1 MIKDPKNLLWI
12 VPLAALLTMPLW
24 KPLAADFLNPER
36 KEAAIPS
43 VASLTTQLGQSS
55 TEMDGVQFEQSN
67 HGIREWSLTASRLYS
82 EKNDSD
88 MQLEDVKALFY
99 GTPGQKEETRISS
112 MKANYNPDTRQLILK
127 EKVIVQN
134 QHGYEMQTES
144 LEYVP
149 ADKKIRTTSPVRITG
164 KNIEVSGKKLLYDTV
179 TGSYSLSGNV
189 VCRLW

>member
-1 MIKDPKNLLWI
+1 
-12 VPLAALLTMPLW
+12 
-24 KPLAADFLNPER
+24 
-36 KEAAIPS
+36 
-43 VASLTTQLGQSS
+43 
-55 TEMDGVQFEQSN
+55 
-67 HGIREWSLTASRLYS
+67 
-82 EKNDSD
+82 
-88 MQLEDVKALFY
+88 
-99 GTPGQKEETRISS
+99 
-112 MKANYNPDTRQLILK
+112 
-127 EKVIVQN
+127 VIVQN